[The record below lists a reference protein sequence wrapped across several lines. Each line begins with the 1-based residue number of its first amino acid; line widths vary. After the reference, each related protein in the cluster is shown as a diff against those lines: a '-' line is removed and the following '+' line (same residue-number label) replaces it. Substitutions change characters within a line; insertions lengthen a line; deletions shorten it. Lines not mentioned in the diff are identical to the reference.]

1 METPNEVLIGVH
13 VIDEAGYATYRAEM
27 APLLEAH
34 GGRFI
39 LDVRVAEILR
49 APSPTAFNR
58 LFAIRFP
65 SAQHRDAFFA
75 DPDYIAVRSRLFE
88 PSVSELVRLGDCSL
102 RDESGLVSTR

>member
-1 METPNEVLIGVH
+1 MERTNEVLIGVH
-13 VIDEAGYATYRAEM
+13 VIDETGYARYRAEL

-65 SAQHRDAFFA
+65 SARHHDAFFA
-75 DPDYIAVRSRLFE
+75 DPDYVALRSRLFE
-88 PSVSELVRLGDCSL
+88 PNVSDMVRLGDYSL
-102 RDESGLVSTR
+102 RDESGVVSAR